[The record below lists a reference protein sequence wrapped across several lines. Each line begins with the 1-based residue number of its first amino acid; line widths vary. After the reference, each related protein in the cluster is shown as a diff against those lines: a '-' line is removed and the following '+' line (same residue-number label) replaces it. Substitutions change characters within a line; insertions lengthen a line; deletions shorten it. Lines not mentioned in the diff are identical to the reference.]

1 MSDELR
7 LSDELAACE
16 ARLAAHSLESLGI
29 HRDELLYR
37 AGWAACEA
45 ASNQKTLSISSKTA
59 TRRTL
64 AGWCAA
70 SAAIA
75 AMLTVTA
82 TMALR
87 IDLPS
92 RVELAAQTTREQ
104 SVGMGDATPKAATPR
119 TTANNR
125 LLAQLDALAAGRASG
140 GGRISSATLLAT
152 LSNHRRERWDQPILV
167 STTLDADADADV
179 SPSEPATARQILDEY
194 LPDGA
199 RGAAPAGAGPR
210 AGVLRLLNPLS
221 WSEDAI

>member
-16 ARLAAHSLESLGI
+16 ARLAAHSLASSGI
-29 HRDELLYR
+29 HRDELLYQ
-37 AGWAACEA
+37 AGWAACAA
-45 ASNQKTLSISSKTA
+45 ASNQKTLSIPSGNSKQ
-59 TRRTL
+59 RTL
-64 AGWCAA
+64 AAWCAA

-75 AMLTVTA
+75 ATLAVAA

-87 IDLPS
+87 ADLPLQVALATQAA
-92 RVELAAQTTREQ
+92 VEP
-104 SVGMGDATPKAATPR
+104 SVNVRDATPKAATPR
-119 TTANNR
+119 TSANNR

-167 STTLDADADADV
+167 STTLDADADV
-179 SPSEPATARQILDEY
+179 SSREPATARQILDEY

>member
-16 ARLAAHSLESLGI
+16 ARLAAHSLASSRI
-29 HRDELLYR
+29 QRDELLYQ
-37 AGWAACEA
+37 AGWAACAA
-45 ASNQKTLSISSKTA
+45 ASNQKTLSISSKIA
-59 TRRTL
+59 TQRTL

-75 AMLTVTA
+75 ATLAVAA

-87 IDLPS
+87 PGIPS
-92 RVELAAQTTREQ
+92 QVELAVQATREP
-104 SVGMGDATPKAATPR
+104 SVNVRDATPKPATSR

-125 LLAQLDALAAGRASG
+125 LLAQLDALAAGRSSADG
-140 GGRISSATLLAT
+140 HISSATLLAT
-152 LSNHRRERWDQPILV
+152 LSNRRRERWDEPILV
-167 STTLDADADADV
+167 STTVHTDAP
-179 SPSEPATARQILDEY
+179 PSAPATARQMLDEY

>member
-16 ARLAAHSLESLGI
+16 ARLAAHSLAPSEI
-29 HRDELLYR
+29 PRDELLYR

-45 ASNQKTLSISSKTA
+45 ALNQKTLPFSAANAK
-59 TRRTL
+59 RRTF

-75 AMLTVTA
+75 ATVAVAA

-87 IDLPS
+87 PGVPS
-92 RVELAAQTTREQ
+92 QVALATQATQEP
-104 SVGMGDATPKAATPR
+104 SVDVRDATPKAATLR
-119 TTANNR
+119 TIANNR
-125 LLAQLDALAAGRASG
+125 LLAQLDALAAGRLSAG
-140 GGRISSATLLAT
+140 DRISSATLLAT
-152 LSNHRRERWDQPILV
+152 LSNRRRERWDQPILV
-167 STTLDADADADV
+167 SATLHTDAP
-179 SPSEPATARQILDEY
+179 PSAPATARQMLGEY